1 MITSTQSSVSYYEIT
16 TINAISVSDNS
27 LTLMSALLNSY
38 YGSDSTNDTVLGA
51 NTFDMR
57 ATVTKVNRNIEI
69 ITNQPSGS

>member
-1 MITSTQSSVSYYEIT
+1 
-16 TINAISVSDNS
+16 
-27 LTLMSALLNSY
+27 LTLSTGLLNSY
-38 YGSDSTNDTVLGA
+38 YGSDITNDTVLGA